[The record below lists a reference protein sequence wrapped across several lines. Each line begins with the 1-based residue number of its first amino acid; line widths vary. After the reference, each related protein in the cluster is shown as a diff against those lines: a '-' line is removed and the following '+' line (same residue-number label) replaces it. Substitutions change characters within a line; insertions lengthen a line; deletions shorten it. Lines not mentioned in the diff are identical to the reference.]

1 MKILITLPKGND
13 VFHTFFTEKARREI
27 EKLGEVVYNQK
38 DRVFT
43 KEELKEALKDIDVV
57 FTGWG
62 AQRFD
67 EELLSQAKSLKM
79 IAHTGG
85 SVALLQSEALAK
97 SDIIVLS
104 GNKLYAESVAEGTLC
119 YMLLAQRKLVEYIN
133 ETAELGWAQTYRW
146 KKGLWKKTIGLVGF
160 GMIAQ
165 NLARML
171 QPFDVKLKIY
181 SGYLSSEEAAK
192 YNAEVCSLEELFETC
207 DIVSVHSGLNEKNY
221 HLIDKTCLGRM
232 KENALLVNT
241 ARGAVI
247 NEADLIQELQK
258 GKINAILDVY
268 ETEPLPMDS
277 GLRGLPNAILVPH
290 QGGPTT
296 DVREMVT
303 LALAEDIRRYTEGE
317 RNLVHQISS
326 EYASHM
332 TDEVRFKDRK

>member
-1 MKILITLPKGND
+1 MKIFVTLPKGDD
-13 VFHTFFTEKARREI
+13 VFETFFTEKVQAELS
-27 EKLGEVVYNQK
+27 KLGEVIYNETGRPLS
-38 DRVFT
+38 D
-43 KEELKEALKDIDVV
+43 KELGESLEDIDVV

-62 AQRFD
+62 IQRFD
-67 EELLSQAKSLKM
+67 EEILSRANKLKV

-85 SVALLQSEALAK
+85 SIAPLQSEALAK
-97 SDIIVLS
+97 SGIIMLS
-104 GNKLYAESVAEGTLC
+104 GNKLYAESVAEGALC

-133 ETAELGWAQTYRW
+133 ETAELGWEQKYRW

-181 SGYLSSEEAAK
+181 SSYLSAEEAAK
-192 YNAEVCSLEELFETC
+192 YNAEICSLEELFETC
-207 DIVSVHSGLNEKNY
+207 DIISVHSGLNEKNY
-221 HLIDKTCLGRM
+221 HLIDQSCLSRM
-232 KENALLVNT
+232 KEDALLVNT

-247 NEADLIQELQK
+247 NEEDLIQELRK
-258 GKINAILDVY
+258 GRINAILDVY
-268 ETEPLPMDS
+268 EKEPLPMDS

-303 LALAEDIRRYTEGE
+303 LALAEDIRRYAAGE
-317 RNLVHQISS
+317 TNLSNQISAK
-326 EYASHM
+326 YASYM
-332 TDEVRFKDRK
+332 TDEKRFKK

>member
-1 MKILITLPKGND
+1 MCKY
-13 VFHTFFTEKARREI
+13 F
-27 EKLGEVVYNQK
+27 
-38 DRVFT
+38 
-43 KEELKEALKDIDVV
+43 
-57 FTGWG
+57 
-62 AQRFD
+62 
-67 EELLSQAKSLKM
+67 
-79 IAHTGG
+79 
-85 SVALLQSEALAK
+85 
-97 SDIIVLS
+97 
-104 GNKLYAESVAEGTLC
+104 
-119 YMLLAQRKLVEYIN
+119 N
-133 ETAELGWAQTYRW
+133 ETAEQGWAQTYRR

-181 SGYLSSEEAAK
+181 SGYLSEKEAEK
-192 YNAEVCSLEELFETC
+192 YNATVCSLEELFDTC
-207 DIVSVHSGLNEKNY
+207 DIISVHFGLNEKNY

-247 NEADLIQELQK
+247 NEEDLVQELRK

-303 LALAEDIRRYTEGE
+303 LALIEDIKRYAAGG
-317 RNLVHQISS
+317 RNLDHQISS
-326 EYASHM
+326 EYASRM
-332 TDEVRFKDRK
+332 TDESRFKDRK